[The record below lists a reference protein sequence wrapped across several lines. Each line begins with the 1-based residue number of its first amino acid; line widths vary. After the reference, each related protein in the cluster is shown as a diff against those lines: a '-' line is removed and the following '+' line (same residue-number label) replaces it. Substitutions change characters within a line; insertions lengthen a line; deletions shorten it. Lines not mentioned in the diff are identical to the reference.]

1 MRMRRSNSITS
12 DRSRGWMNQICPVSC
27 QRWVLSLLTLS
38 SLGFTG
44 CGGGSN
50 AGSGPVT
57 TAQAPTPVITTA
69 AAQNGAVIVSMSDS
83 SAGATMYYTV
93 DGSVPTIASPQ
104 YLAPFLVASNETI
117 NAIAVLTGDTNSTV
131 ASKAFTTTI
140 PSGTLVWADNFGNT
154 TSAKVQPNP
163 AIWTYDTG
171 AGGWG
176 NGELENYC
184 SWGSTAT
191 PCATAS
197 PNAYIGTD
205 GYLHIA
211 AQEPSAGVYTSAR
224 LKTQGLF
231 SFQYGRLEFKA
242 EVPEEQGLWPAA
254 WLLGNNEA
262 TTGWPASGEQDV
274 LERKGVAVSPDFNE
288 GSVHGPGFTGG
299 NLGTTYYFPSGETA
313 ATWHTYGM
321 IWKPGSI
328 SYYIDSPS
336 NIYAT
341 YTPASLSGL
350 AGSSWPFDGGQ
361 SNFILLNLAIGGAYP
376 GSPDATT
383 VFPAEMVVQYV
394 RLYTN

>member
-1 MRMRRSNSITS
+1 MRMKRNNDITIE
-12 DRSRGWMNQICPVSC
+12 RSRGLMNQMYSACS
-27 QRWVLSLLTLS
+27 QRWLLTMLALS
-38 SLGFTG
+38 VLGVTG
-44 CGGGSN
+44 CGGGSSAG
-50 AGSGPVT
+50 AGSVT
-57 TAQAPTPVITTA
+57 TTQAATPVITTT

-83 SAGATMYYTV
+83 TAGATMYYTV
-93 DGSVPTIASPQ
+93 DGSTPTSTAPQ
-104 YLAPFLVASNETI
+104 YLAPFLVAANETV
-117 NAIAVLTGDTNSTV
+117 NAIAVVSGDTNSTV
-131 ASKAFTTTI
+131 ASKAFTNTI
-140 PSGTLVWADNFGNT
+140 PSGTLVWADNFGNS
-154 TSAKVQPNP
+154 TSANVQPNP

-191 PCATAS
+191 PCTAAS

-205 GYLHIA
+205 GYLHIV
-211 AQEPSAGVYTSAR
+211 AQQQSASVYTSAR

-242 EVPEEQGLWPAA
+242 EVPEEQGLWPAG
-254 WLLGNNEA
+254 WLMGNNEA
-262 TTGWPASGEQDV
+262 TSGWPACGEQDV

-288 GSVHGPGFTGG
+288 GSIHGPGFTGT
-299 NLGTTYYFPSGETA
+299 NLGTTYNFPSGETA

-361 SNFILLNLAIGGAYP
+361 SNFILLNLAVGGAYP
-376 GSPDATT
+376 GSPDSTT